1 MTVKDNQERKEG
13 RRKLRVAKGMW
24 NFIRKQAIIS
34 SERAALH
41 ADHLHAVK
49 AVVAKR
55 SPQSSYS

>member
-1 MTVKDNQERKEG
+1 MKDNQGRKEG
-13 RRKLRVAKGMW
+13 RRKLGVAEGMW

-34 SERAALH
+34 SERATLLAE
-41 ADHLHAVK
+41 HLHAVK